1 MIMLRIRIF
10 VINLL
15 CAALLPPVVSAISS
29 LNSRSSLTFD
39 ASQLEYWL
47 QPGFWLE
54 ERRVFRHGAWTVDAV
69 SWEGLVLHAQK
80 GQNEVGKLG
89 FSLVSVPDYETRLYL
104 FGLFVK
110 EEWRRKGIAT
120 GMITQLLAYIMK
132 ERPDVVGAYL
142 GVEPSNEAGK
152 RLYEKIGFVYKASA
166 AIIDDGKPLPL
177 DGYVFNFTSSS
188 AANLPKSQSE
198 ALYPRGMHPLPM
210 TTYPPDTALFFAMF
224 VPKTE

>member
-1 MIMLRIRIF
+1 
-10 VINLL
+10 
-15 CAALLPPVVSAISS
+15 
-29 LNSRSSLTFD
+29 
-39 ASQLEYWL
+39 
-47 QPGFWLE
+47 
-54 ERRVFRHGAWTVDAV
+54 
-69 SWEGLVLHAQK
+69 
-80 GQNEVGKLG
+80 NEVGKLG